1 MKKLP
6 ITVLALFFI
15 CSLAIPAYGDVQHE
29 NQEDHQIGQTSQP
42 ELDTAIEN
50 SSQQVFEERRITL
63 ENGQEF
69 VIVEVPD
76 SWKKEM
82 RLQFDKDG
90 KAYVSC
96 H

>member
-1 MKKLP
+1 M
-6 ITVLALFFI
+6 VLVLFFI
-15 CSLAIPAYGDVQHE
+15 CLLAIPVYGDVQHE
-29 NQEDHQIGQTSQP
+29 DQEDRQVVQTSQP

-50 SSQQVFEERRITL
+50 SSQQVFKERRVTL

-69 VIVEVPD
+69 VIVEVPN

-82 RLQFDKDG
+82 RLQFDEDG